1 MTFVSCYCIAMLATL
16 ASYYILMTISL
27 HLSLSHIGDLWTFIS
42 LTLNDYNH
50 ELYLL

>member
-16 ASYYILMTISL
+16 ASYSHE

-42 LTLNDYNH
+42 LTLNYYNH
-50 ELYLL
+50 ELYLV